1 MGYSTLQNERKI
13 LFDFVF
19 GKILIGSLW
28 KIELGSDKNAA
39 GEFSYLYTKY
49 MKLLNAADYTQL
61 INKYQTLFFDNI
73 VSHRSSASWG
83 YHRNFSSVNVSNKS
97 KTTHSCAH
105 SDAINKY
112 FKYVFQASFFV
123 DGMNLFEYI

>member
-1 MGYSTLQNERKI
+1 M
-13 LFDFVF
+13 
-19 GKILIGSLW
+19 

-73 VSHRSSASWG
+73 VSHRSSAS
-83 YHRNFSSVNVSNKS
+83 
-97 KTTHSCAH
+97 
-105 SDAINKY
+105 
-112 FKYVFQASFFV
+112 
-123 DGMNLFEYI
+123 